1 MTKYKIIALVGEA
14 GSGKDYALR
23 AILNKKNNY
32 FNEIIHTTTRPKR
45 ENEKDGEAYHFIDVP
60 TLQQMMNFDSLL
72 TLSEYRCWYYA
83 IQKASLKEDK
93 INIGVFN
100 LQEIEALQNNPEV
113 ELKIFYLAVRPKVRL
128 MRQLLRE
135 KKPNCQEIVRRFAAD
150 EVEFANFDK
159 QDWIVRLN
167 ENKFQLFFTVKTICA
182 IGRTWAKSIK

>member
-1 MTKYKIIALVGEA
+1 MMV
-14 GSGKDYALR
+14 
-23 AILNKKNNY
+23 
-32 FNEIIHTTTRPKR
+32 H
-45 ENEKDGEAYHFIDVP
+45 

-113 ELKIFYLAVRPKVRL
+113 ELKIFYLAARPKVRL

-159 QDWIVRLN
+159 QDWVVRLN
-167 ENKFQLFFTVKTICA
+167 ENKFHLFLTVNKIHT
-182 IGRTWAKSIK
+182 IGRLWAKSVK

>member
-14 GSGKDYALR
+14 GSGKGHALR
-23 AILNKKNNY
+23 AILNRKNNY

-45 ENEKDGEAYHFIDVP
+45 ENEKDGEAYYFIDVP

-93 INIGVFN
+93 INIGV
-100 LQEIEALQNNPEV
+100 NNPEV
-113 ELKIFYLAVRPKVRL
+113 ELKIFYLAARPKVRL

-167 ENKFQLFFTVKTICA
+167 ENKFHLFLTVNKIHT
-182 IGRTWAKSIK
+182 IGRLWAKSVK